1 MNYAV
6 IFAGGTGSRMNTKT
20 RPKQFL
26 TLHGKEIII
35 YTLEHFENH
44 PDIDGIS
51 VVCIE
56 GWIDYLKKLLD
67 KYQIKKVKWISPGG
81 TTGQESI
88 YNGLNAMRDQI
99 SD

>member
-6 IFAGGTGSRMNTKT
+6 IFAGGTGTRMNSKT

-44 PDIDGIS
+44 PEID
-51 VVCIE
+51 
-56 GWIDYLKKLLD
+56 
-67 KYQIKKVKWISPGG
+67 
-81 TTGQESI
+81 
-88 YNGLNAMRDQI
+88 
-99 SD
+99 